1 MKKVKV
7 EPGMMAR
14 ALAKAK
20 HEDDMLAG
28 SDPLVEVPEAE
39 EFDPLDESNM
49 MVISPS
55 LFEIPKYIL
64 PDPVGFQLSLC
75 DQIDAILE
83 EV

>member
-1 MKKVKV
+1 MKKAKAK
-7 EPGMMAR
+7 PDMMAR
-14 ALAKAK
+14 ALAKAE

-28 SDPLVEVPEAE
+28 ADPLVEVPEAE

-55 LFEIPKYIL
+55 LFQIPKYIL

>member
-1 MKKVKV
+1 MKKAKVK
-7 EPGMMAR
+7 PDMMAR
-14 ALAKAK
+14 ALAKAE

-28 SDPLVEVPEAE
+28 SDPLVAIPEAE

-49 MVISPS
+49 MVVSPS
-55 LFEIPKYIL
+55 LFQIPKYIL

>member
-1 MKKVKV
+1 MKKATK
-7 EPGMMAR
+7 PAMMAR
-14 ALAKAK
+14 ALAKAE
-20 HEDDMLAG
+20 HEDEMLAG
-28 SDPLVEVPEAE
+28 TDPLVEVPEAE

-49 MVISPS
+49 MVVSPS

>member
-1 MKKVKV
+1 MKKAKAK
-7 EPGMMAR
+7 PDMMAR
-14 ALAKAK
+14 ALAKAE

-28 SDPLVEVPEAE
+28 TDPLVEVPEAE
-39 EFDPLDESNM
+39 EYDPLDELNL
-49 MVISPS
+49 MVVSPS

-75 DQIDAILE
+75 DKIDEILE